1 MLMLMRFR
9 GEVGVVFAASPA
21 PLCTRQRCCVLL
33 PLGPFDALMASSAP
47 RPRRPVSFSY
57 AQKLVLKRDDLA
69 RLANHKQV
77 ADYARGLLVR
87 IRANPT
93 QYRLFTVDGRAPD
106 ATGPYKPS
114 DAGTSAAQPFP
125 VGWRLN
131 TTCTTAADDT
141 RLKLFGKYKNRKQP
155 FRVSLVSNSPATQ
168 EEYDRYVAD
177 NTAAGQQVPTL
188 VEAARILQRSKS
200 TLAEVG

>member
-1 MLMLMRFR
+1 
-9 GEVGVVFAASPA
+9 
-21 PLCTRQRCCVLL
+21 
-33 PLGPFDALMASSAP
+33 MASSAP